1 MGSTQ
6 PSEVSKGPQRSLS
19 PTEFKPLIASAL
31 PLIRM
36 ETSSPKPT
44 RESRPKSVVMIDPV
58 ETVTTKSNLQRRS
71 KKYSYTCTCTSVLI
85 SVSLLSLSLSLNF
98 LPSLFLYVF
107 LKTYSYFSSSFLFLQ
122 TVRKG
127 RIISPL
133 QCLPTSPP
141 LLQSLMMWS
150 CLRLPVLTPLRD

>member
-19 PTEFKPLIASAL
+19 PTEFKPLLASAL

-36 ETSSPKPT
+36 ETPSPKPT
-44 RESRPKSVVMIDPV
+44 RESRPKSVVMIDLV
-58 ETVTTKSNLQRRS
+58 ETVATKSNLQRRS
-71 KKYSYTCTCTSVLI
+71 KRYSCTCTSVLI
-85 SVSLLSLSLSLNF
+85 SVFLFSLSLIKFSSFSFPLCIFKN
-98 LPSLFLYVF
+98 LFVF
-107 LKTYSYFSSSFLFLQ
+107 LLLFPPLQ

-150 CLRLPVLTPLRD
+150 CLRLPILTPLRD

>member
-36 ETSSPKPT
+36 ETPSPKPT

-71 KKYSYTCTCTSVLI
+71 KRYSYTC
-85 SVSLLSLSLSLNF
+85 LSLSSNF

>member
-19 PTEFKPLIASAL
+19 LTEFKPLIASAL

-36 ETSSPKPT
+36 ETPSPKPT

-71 KKYSYTCTCTSVLI
+71 KRYSYTCTSVLI
-85 SVSLLSLSLSLNF
+85 SVFLLSLSLSLNF

-122 TVRKG
+122 TVRKE

-133 QCLPTSPP
+133 QCLLTSPP